1 MISSWRLWTTL
12 VIHEHSPPGPRRHH
26 MRPEPIDK
34 LSTQAVT
41 DLTLTVNVSD
51 SGVVTFDW
59 SGSVSPELLERA
71 VRAAADEALMGRG
84 LRRLEVSVPA
94 EDLAARRAVLRAGFR
109 LEGVRRQVVERPDG
123 SYADMCLFA
132 RLASDQTYGPHG
144 FSGVMNSALPK
155 KRLIAHVLLRDLQG
169 RVLLCETQFKPDW
182 ELPGGIVE
190 PYETPRQG
198 AIREVTEE
206 LGITLAV
213 GRLLVVDWMP
223 PYLGWDDAIEMIFDG
238 GLVGE
243 GDLAAWSLQPTE
255 IKRVAL
261 VDLDTAA
268 GLVTPI
274 AHRRLVLAATL
285 GPDEMAYTE
294 DGRTP

>member
-1 MISSWRLWTTL
+1 LHRKRSDRRTL
-12 VIHEHSPPGPRRHH
+12 ETPAAP
-26 MRPEPIDK
+26 K
-34 LSTQAVT
+34 VT
-41 DLTLTVNVSD
+41 DLALTVNVSG
-51 SGVVTFDW
+51 SGIVTFDL
-59 SGSVSPELLERA
+59 SGAVSPELLERA
-71 VRAAADEALMGRG
+71 VRAAADEALVGRG

-94 EDLAARRAVLRAGFR
+94 ENLAARRAVLRSGFR
-109 LEGVRRQVVERPDG
+109 LEGIRRQAVERPDG
-123 SYADMCLFA
+123 SYGDIVQLA
-132 RLASDQTYGPHG
+132 RLASDQTNGPHG

-155 KRLIAHVLLRDLQG
+155 KRLIAHVLFRDLLG

-206 LGITLAV
+206 LGIELAV
-213 GRLLVVDWMP
+213 GRPLVVDWMP

-243 GDLAAWSLQPTE
+243 DDLAAWSLQPTE

-268 GLVTPI
+268 GLVTPL
-274 AHRRLVLAATL
+274 AHRRLVLAASL

>member
-1 MISSWRLWTTL
+1 MTDVEISVSVFDSGIATFTWQGA
-12 VIHEHSPPGPRRHH
+12 VSPDSLMPA
-26 MRPEPIDK
+26 
-34 LSTQAVT
+34 LST
-41 DLTLTVNVSD
+41 
-51 SGVVTFDW
+51 
-59 SGSVSPELLERA
+59 
-71 VRAAADEALMGRG
+71 AAEDALQNRG
-84 LRRLEVSVPA
+84 LRRLEISVPA
-94 EDLAARRAVLRAGFR
+94 GDLAARRAVLRAGFR
-109 LEGVRRQVVERPDG
+109 LEGIRREALQLPDG
-123 SYADMCLFA
+123 SYANVYLFA
-132 RLASDQTYGPHG
+132 RLASDQVSGSEG

-155 KRLIAHVLLRDLQG
+155 KRLIAHVLLRDRRN
-169 RVLLCETQFKPDW
+169 RVLLCETQFKQDW

-206 LGITLAV
+206 LGVELPV

-238 GLVGE
+238 GRIGE
-243 GDLAAWSLQPTE
+243 DDLAAWSLQPTE

-268 GLVTPI
+268 GLLTPL
-274 AHRRLVLAATL
+274 AHRRLVLAASL
-285 GPDEMAYTE
+285 DPDEMAYTE

>member
-1 MISSWRLWTTL
+1 L
-12 VIHEHSPPGPRRHH
+12 VSHEQNGAGPRRSYFDRIVG
-26 MRPEPIDK
+26 RPPAAPK
-34 LSTQAVT
+34 VT
-41 DLTLTVNVSD
+41 DLAPTVDVSD
-51 SGVVTFDW
+51 SGIVTFDW
-59 SGSVSPELLERA
+59 SGSISPELLERA
-71 VRAAADEALMGRG
+71 VRAAAEDALVGRG

-94 EDLAARRAVLRAGFR
+94 EDLATRRAVLRAGFR
-109 LEGVRRQVVERPDG
+109 LEGIRREAIERPDG
-123 SYADMCLFA
+123 SYGDISLFA
-132 RLASDQTYGPHG
+132 RLATDQTYGPHG

-155 KRLIAHVLLRDLQG
+155 KRLIAHVLLRDLLG

-206 LGITLAV
+206 LGIELAV

-223 PYLGWDDAIEMIFDG
+223 PYLGWDDAIEMIFDA

-243 GDLAAWSLQPTE
+243 DDLAAWSLQPTE

-268 GLVTPI
+268 ELVTPL
-274 AHRRLVLAATL
+274 AHRRLVLAASL

-294 DGRTP
+294 DGRTL

>member
-1 MISSWRLWTTL
+1 MRDVEIS
-12 VIHEHSPPGPRRHH
+12 
-26 MRPEPIDK
+26 
-34 LSTQAVT
+34 
-41 DLTLTVNVSD
+41 VSVVD
-51 SGVVTFDW
+51 SGIATFTW
-59 SGSVSPELLERA
+59 HGAVSPDSLMRA
-71 VRAAADEALMGRG
+71 LGAAAEDALQNRG

-94 EDLAARRAVLRAGFR
+94 DDVGARRAVLRAGFR
-109 LEGVRRQVVERPDG
+109 MEGIRRQAIERSDG
-123 SYADMCLFA
+123 LYGDVCLFA

-155 KRLIAHVLLRDLQG
+155 KRLIAHVLFRDEIG
-169 RVLLCETQFKPDW
+169 RVLLCETQFKADW

-206 LGITLAV
+206 LGIELPV

-238 GLVGE
+238 GRIGE
-243 GDLAAWSLQPTE
+243 DDLAAWSLQPTE

-268 GLVTPI
+268 GLVTPL
-274 AHRRLVLAATL
+274 AHRRLVLAASL

>member
-1 MISSWRLWTTL
+1 
-12 VIHEHSPPGPRRHH
+12 
-26 MRPEPIDK
+26 
-34 LSTQAVT
+34 VT
-41 DLTLTVNVSD
+41 DVEISVSVFD
-51 SGVVTFDW
+51 SGIATFTW
-59 SGSVSPELLERA
+59 QGAISPDSLMRA
-71 VRAAADEALMGRG
+71 LTTAAEDALQTRG
-84 LRRLEVSVPA
+84 LRRLEISVPA
-94 EDLAARRAVLRAGFR
+94 DDVGARRAVLRAGFR
-109 LEGVRRQVVERPDG
+109 MEGIRRQAVKRPDG
-123 SYADMCLFA
+123 LYDDVCLFA

-155 KRLIAHVLLRDLQG
+155 KRLIAHVLLRDAVG
-169 RVLLCETQFKPDW
+169 RVLLCETQFKADW

-206 LGITLAV
+206 LGIELPV

-238 GLVGE
+238 GRIGE
-243 GDLAAWSLQPTE
+243 EDLAAWSLQPTE

-268 GLVTPI
+268 GLVTAL
-274 AHRRLVLAATL
+274 AHRRLVLAASL

>member
-1 MISSWRLWTTL
+1 M
-12 VIHEHSPPGPRRHH
+12 
-26 MRPEPIDK
+26 
-34 LSTQAVT
+34 T
-41 DLTLTVNVSD
+41 DLALTINVSED
-51 SGVVTFDW
+51 GIGTFDW
-59 SGSVSPELLERA
+59 SGSVSAELLEQTL
-71 VRAAADEALMGRG
+71 RAAAEDAFVDRG
-84 LRRLEVSVPA
+84 LRRLEVTLPA
-94 EDLAARRAVLRAGFR
+94 EDLIARRAVLRSGFR
-109 LEGVRRQVVERPDG
+109 LEGIRRQAVERPDG
-123 SYADMCLFA
+123 SYSDVCLFA
-132 RLASDQTYGPHG
+132 RLASDQVHGPHG

-155 KRLIAHVLLRDLQG
+155 KRLIAHVLLRDRQG

-238 GLVGE
+238 GIVSE
-243 GDLAAWSLQPTE
+243 DDLAAWSLQPTE

-268 GLVTPI
+268 GLVTAI
-274 AHRRLVLAATL
+274 AHRRLVLAASL
-285 GPDEMAYTE
+285 GPEEMAYTE

>member
-1 MISSWRLWTTL
+1 MTDVEISVSVFDSGIATFNWQGA
-12 VIHEHSPPGPRRHH
+12 VSPDSL
-26 MRPEPIDK
+26 MRA
-34 LSTQAVT
+34 LSTAAEDALQ
-41 DLTLTVNVSD
+41 N
-51 SGVVTFDW
+51 
-59 SGSVSPELLERA
+59 RA
-71 VRAAADEALMGRG
+71 

-94 EDLAARRAVLRAGFR
+94 DDLGVRRAVLRAVFR
-109 LEGVRRQVVERPDG
+109 MEGIRRQAVERPDR
-123 SYADMCLFA
+123 SYGDVCLFA
-132 RLASDQTYGPHG
+132 RLASDQTFGPHG

-155 KRLIAHVLLRDLQG
+155 KRLIAHVLLQDTVG
-169 RVLLCETQFKPDW
+169 RVLLCETQFKADW

-198 AIREVTEE
+198 AIREVAEE
-206 LGITLAV
+206 LGIELPV

-238 GLVGE
+238 GRIDE
-243 GDLAAWSLQPTE
+243 DDLAAWSLQPTE

-268 GLVTPI
+268 GLVTPL
-274 AHRRLVLAATL
+274 AHRRLVLAASL

-294 DGRTP
+294 DGRSP